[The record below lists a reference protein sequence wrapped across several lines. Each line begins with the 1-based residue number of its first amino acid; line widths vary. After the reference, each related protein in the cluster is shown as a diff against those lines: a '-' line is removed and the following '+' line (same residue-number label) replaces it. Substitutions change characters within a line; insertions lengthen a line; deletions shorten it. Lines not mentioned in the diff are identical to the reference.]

1 MPSRCIAVAV
11 SGGRDSLALLHA
23 TLRAAAPA
31 GVHVAAL
38 HVHHGLQPQADEWLA
53 GLRSRCTRWA
63 RGGAALSF
71 HWRRLQGA
79 PAAGESV
86 EAWARRGRYA
96 ALGEMA
102 REAGASLV
110 LLAHHRRDQ
119 AETFV
124 LQALRG
130 GGAAGLAA
138 MPRSATRNGLTWA
151 RPWLDMPREAIEAYV
166 RRHRL
171 RHVDDASNDDAR
183 FARNRLRLQVWPA
196 LLEAFPDAESRL
208 AGAALRAH
216 QEAAC
221 LEELAGLDL
230 AGVEEGG
237 ELLLDRWLA
246 LSAARRANALRA
258 WLRSRL
264 GRGASDAL
272 VERLL
277 AELPRGSG
285 PARWEADE
293 GELRRYRGR
302 LRHTNAV
309 DAPQTAQAQ
318 ALGIAGPGLIPLP
331 AWGGSLQVE
340 PVTAGGIALSL
351 LAQARLQPRAG
362 GEQFQRT
369 PNGTARSLK
378 KQYQSAG
385 LAAWERSGPLL
396 YCGEQ
401 LVFVPGLG
409 VDARALAPAG
419 VPQVRLHWLPDAKA
433 ASGNP

>member
-1 MPSRCIAVAV
+1 MPSRCVAVAV
-11 SGGRDSLALLHA
+11 SGGRDSVALLHA

-31 GVHVAAL
+31 GLRVAAL
-38 HVHHGLQPQADEWLA
+38 HVHHGLQPQADRWLA
-53 GLRSRCTRWA
+53 QVRSRCVRWA
-63 RGGAALSF
+63 RDGAPLSF

-79 PAAGESV
+79 PADGESV

-138 MPRSATRNGLTWA
+138 MPRSVARDGIAWA
-151 RPWLDMPREAIEAYV
+151 RPWLDVPRESIEAYV
-166 RRHRL
+166 HRHRL
-171 RHVDDASNDDAR
+171 RHVDDASNDDPR
-183 FARNRLRLQVWPA
+183 FARNRLRLLVWPA
-196 LLEAFPDAESRL
+196 LLEAFPDAERRL
-208 AGAALRAH
+208 AGAVWRAQ

-221 LEELAGLDL
+221 LAELAQLDL
-230 AGVEEGG
+230 GAVEEGG
-237 ELLLDRWLA
+237 ELVLDRWLA

-264 GRGASDAL
+264 GRGASETL
-272 VERLL
+272 VQRLL

-285 PARWEADE
+285 PARWQAD
-293 GELRRYRGR
+293 GSELRRYRGR
-302 LRHTNAV
+302 LV
-309 DAPQTAQAQ
+309 QTAAAAVAGPARAQ
-318 ALGIAGPGLIPLP
+318 ALCIEGPGLIPLP
-331 AWGGSLQVE
+331 EWGGSLQVE
-340 PVTAGGIALSL
+340 SVGAGGIALRR
-351 LAQARLQPRAG
+351 LAQARLQAREG

-369 PNGTARSLK
+369 PKGTARSLK
-378 KQYQSAG
+378 KQYRAAG
-385 LAAWERSGPLL
+385 LAAWQRGGPLL
-396 YCGEQ
+396 YCGDQ

-409 VDARALAPAG
+409 ADARALAPAG
-419 VPQVRLHWLPDAKA
+419 APQVRLRWLPDA
-433 ASGNP
+433 

>member
-1 MPSRCIAVAV
+1 MPSRCVAVAV
-11 SGGRDSLALLHA
+11 SGGRDSIALLHA

-31 GVHVAAL
+31 GLRVAAL
-38 HVHHGLQPQADEWLA
+38 HVHHGLQPQADDWLA
-53 GLRSRCTRWA
+53 GLQSRCARWA
-63 RGGAALSF
+63 REGAALSF
-71 HWRRLQGA
+71 LWRRLLGA
-79 PAAGESV
+79 PASGESV

-151 RPWLDMPREAIEAYV
+151 RPWLDMPRETVEAYV

-171 RHVDDASNDDAR
+171 RHVDDASNDDPR
-183 FARNRLRLQVWPA
+183 FARNRLRLQVWPG
-196 LLEAFPDAESRL
+196 LLEAFPDAEGRL
-208 AGAALRAH
+208 AGAARRAQ

-221 LEELAGLDL
+221 LEELAQLDL
-230 AGVEEGG
+230 GAVEEGG
-237 ELLLDRWLA
+237 ELVVDRWLV
-246 LSAARRANALRA
+246 LSEARRANALRT

-277 AELPRGSG
+277 AELPRGRK
-285 PARWEADE
+285 PARWEVDGA
-293 GELRRYRGR
+293 ELRRYRGR
-302 LRHTNAV
+302 LAHASAAGV
-309 DAPQTAQAQ
+309 PGAAQVQ
-318 ALGIAGPGLIPLP
+318 VLSIEGPGLIPLP

-340 PVTAGGIALSL
+340 LVPTGGIALHR
-351 LAQARLQPRAG
+351 LAHARLQPREG

-369 PNGTARSLK
+369 PKGTARSLK
-378 KQYQSAG
+378 KQYQAAG
-385 LAAWERSGPLL
+385 LAAWERGGPLL

-401 LVFVPGLG
+401 LVFVTGLG

-419 VPQVRLHWLPDAKA
+419 VPQVNLRWLPDAKA